1 MALSAR
7 EGVPGAKEV
16 VVTANI
22 PAEYADYGFDSPW
35 CERGVG
41 LSPFGGVCGYPL
53 VSRLAKLGARG

>member
-16 VVTANI
+16 VVTASN
-22 PAEYADYGFDSPW
+22 PAEYADYGFDSLW

-41 LSPFGGVCGYPL
+41 LSPFGGVYGFPL
-53 VSRLAKLGARG
+53 VARLAA

>member
-16 VVTANI
+16 VVTAI
-22 PAEYADYGFDSPW
+22 SQTEYDDYGFDLLW

-41 LSPFGGVCGYPL
+41 LSPFGGVYGFPL
-53 VSRLAKLGARG
+53 VARLAA